1 MTRIWF
7 CGPKDRML
15 WRFRT
20 FLATGQGVSS
30 TEVIV
35 WSQRSGTAFMNEKTD
50 PFIRDVARIVGREV
64 AKTSEFAL
72 DRAQDVMLLLLQNAA
87 AASATNRSRKNALA
101 KASAAVNTFSQ
112 SSFIIPLVAGRIAS
126 FSTYVGLRVGV
137 EVVGR
142 VQRILAD
149 LTRS

>member
-1 MTRIWF
+1 
-7 CGPKDRML
+7 
-15 WRFRT
+15 
-20 FLATGQGVSS
+20 
-30 TEVIV
+30 
-35 WSQRSGTAFMNEKTD
+35 MNEKTD

-142 VQRILAD
+142 VQRILGD